1 MRKAIIP
8 LSLFLILVSVHI
20 INGWLPL
27 VNEILQLNLDFPGQY
42 SYLIII
48 FTYLAVLA
56 VLLLE
61 KDNLSVFNFDRPSL
75 LILVLFGV
83 VRVNLFVP
91 NESWYKTII
100 ATLGLTLLLI
110 CIVQWKKIPN
120 ASARWAMI
128 GVVASS
134 IAIPIALVE
143 MLQVEKY
150 AQTMYEKN
158 FTGTLIRNLIFQL
171 SFIAP
176 FEEITYRG
184 ILWGQLRKWNISEN
198 KIFWIQLI
206 PFWLMHFDQIF
217 TISSPLI
224 LLAGIAL
231 SLLTRHSKQIFPSII
246 AHTLS
251 NLLIPI
257 LVWIF
262 LR

>member
-1 MRKAIIP
+1 MRKVIIP
-8 LSLFLILVSVHI
+8 LALFVVLVSDHI
-20 INGWLPL
+20 INFWLPL
-27 VNEILQLNLDFPGQY
+27 VNEVLKLNLDFPGQY
-42 SYLIII
+42 SYLITI

-75 LILVLFGV
+75 LILAFFGV

-100 ATLGLTLLLI
+100 AIISLTIFLI
-110 CIVQWKKIPN
+110 CIVQWRKVPG
-120 ASARWAMI
+120 ASVRWAMI
-128 GVVASS
+128 GVFVSS
-134 IAIPIALVE
+134 IAIPIALIE
-143 MLQVEKY
+143 MFQVEKY

-198 KIFWIQLI
+198 KVFWIQVI
-206 PFWLMHFDQIF
+206 PFWLMHFNQIF

-224 LLAGIAL
+224 LLGGVIF

-257 LVWIF
+257 FVWIF